1 MRNIRAIG
9 ALGAATA
16 VLLAS
21 LFPALAV
28 AGQAHQQKLV
38 IAIDDGT
45 EDGQVFINVDDA
57 QDAIDID
64 KLQVGES
71 RSIVDEQGRSILL
84 TKTETGLDLNV
95 DGRVIALP
103 SYDDGQA
110 DLEAA
115 AVHPDSDVKIERR
128 IRIERTIDGG
138 DLDDDTV
145 TIISNGVID
154 DATKEQI
161 RSILSSSGQTGDVVF
176 IDGHGL
182 HDATSAVHD
191 GHDAH
196 RVKIIS
202 KEISATN

>member
-103 SYDDGQA
+103 SYDDAQA

-115 AVHPDSDVKIERR
+115 GVHPDSDVEIERR
-128 IRIERTIDGG
+128 IRVERTIDGG
-138 DLDDDTV
+138 DPV